1 MLERIAYDM
10 DRQFLQV
17 LVAAEQHHA
26 PNGSISTQEIA
37 EYWSRRSDM
46 EQRIRAYEAQ
56 HLLDIAEAREPGGSV
71 LEQLQAG
78 DASHTHSS
86 EGETSRDRPVAY
98 IDEEEKLIIE
108 NCDLI

>member
-26 PNGSISTQEIA
+26 QNGSISTQEIA

-56 HLLDIAEAREPGGSV
+56 HLLDIAEAREPGSSV
-71 LEQLQAG
+71 LERIQAG

>member
-10 DRQFLQV
+10 DRQFLRV

-37 EYWSRRSDM
+37 EYWSRRSDI
-46 EQRIRAYEAQ
+46 EQRIRAYETQ
-56 HLLDIAEAREPGGSV
+56 HLLDAAEAQEPGGSV

-78 DASHTHSS
+78 DASHMRSS

-98 IDEEEKLIIE
+98 IDEEEELTME
-108 NCDLI
+108 NCDFI